1 MLYKRKHSIPSN
13 PELWKKAETEARKRF
28 RHYPSTYS
36 SVWAEIWY
44 KNHGGSWM
52 KEDEQKKNTSSQ
64 SKPQSPRMPLSEFEQ
79 YVDDDADDA
88 QKTEHPSKEIEKDKS
103 YRWLREP
110 LVDISRPVIDEA
122 GTVIGFHPVGSNTR
136 DVERSKEGYRTS
148 YPKILPRSV
157 AMRLNAIQRENLL
170 RRSKAHQL
178 AMQQMEEMGENQHE
192 EE

>member
-13 PELWKKAETEARKRF
+13 PELWKKAEAEAKKRF
-28 RHYPSTYS
+28 RRYPSSYS
-36 SVWAEIWY
+36 SVWAETWY
-44 KNHGGSWM
+44 KNHGGTWQKDDDS
-52 KEDEQKKNTSSQ
+52 KKNQ
-64 SKPQSPRMPLSEFEQ
+64 SVQPSTTNQRMPLSEFEQ
-79 YVDDDADDA
+79 YVDDDDDTP
-88 QKTEHPSKEIEKDKS
+88 KIEHPSKEIEKDKS

-122 GTVIGFHPVGSNTR
+122 GTVIGFHPVGSNTK

-157 AMRLNAIQRENLL
+157 AMRLNAIERENLL

-178 AMQQMEEMGENQHE
+178 AMQQMEEMGENQYE